1 METDVIFHAE
11 YLQQDEKRTWTLKG
25 NREGSSKGV
34 KGNGMSS
41 GIKTKGEQ
49 FEGEGST
56 IITCCRKV
64 S

>member
-1 METDVIFHAE
+1 MKINVIVHAQ

-34 KGNGMSS
+34 KGNGMKS
-41 GIKTKGEQ
+41 GIKTNFQ
-49 FEGEGST
+49 GEGST
-56 IITCCRKV
+56 IIICCRKV